1 MAKEPVEEHTYSQ
14 VEMEAFSESRKAKV
28 GPQKSFRQIIK
39 AAIDLK
45 SSLKCSSK
53 LDTAP
58 WVHRPDTPYSDQEL
72 VHLCCLV
79 DRGRSFSVSTTV
91 SRKTSLVTLLVQ
103 SYRLNPKLA
112 LPYYFGT
119 KKKTIPPIEMEFT
132 VMRAW
137 LKQYLDWFDPDLY
150 QYIQNY
156 TLGLPVFTL
165 PSRMAAHDEV
175 SYEQQGI
182 FRNDRLLVPLP
193 KSHNVVSTEKYFG
206 VRVKDTGRQVDPFC
220 LDSFEKPSKPPK
232 YDQALVASCNPA
244 GFEEIPV
251 ARAPSINVP
260 SHRLQIRAIRAQVKG
275 DTVRWVGLQGDRYV
289 SLPSEWVELNFDE
302 GLLDEALKRARDKQH
317 ELSFVR
323 LPPGD
328 SRLDD
333 PPLQIRDTKGINYYY
348 QGEKDNCL
356 MGGLANAVF
365 WMVGSDMADLLLRE
379 YIPMNVNCWNS
390 FVQHVQACVKGYRVR
405 KIVCQNVLEWNDTFP
420 LVVQIRSR
428 DKSESHA
435 ICIYNGC
442 IFDSASRFVLVKN
455 FDSLTWCSG
464 MHGFERHLWL
474 YQLEKKEMTAG
485 GQLKKKR
492 SRHA

>member
-1 MAKEPVEEHTYSQ
+1 LCQTKTLDAAEGNEFKCPGCNWPVHFNCGIVLYDGFTSEKIITCFLCYDKFGRAIKGVDDPEYGKGDDANVAAAATTPGADSADATDVAADDTDAAATPATSPSKGKAKSKRSWRAKRPSPLKDKPVTPTETPTRSSTSASRAAAKARYAIRERNTEFDKRNPSFMYPATSKTPDSDGEAWWLDSDGDLPRKNVEPGLLHMAKEPVEEHTYSQ

-39 AAIDLK
+39 AAIHLK
-45 SSLKCSSK
+45 SSLKRSSK

-79 DRGRSFSVSTTV
+79 DRGRSFSVSTTA

-103 SYRLNPKLA
+103 SYQLNPKLA

-156 TLGLPVFTL
+156 TLGLPVLTL

-260 SHRLQIRAIRAQVKG
+260 SHQLQIRAIRAQVKG
-275 DTVRWVGLQGDRYV
+275 DTVQWVGLQGDRYV
-289 SLPSEWVELNFDE
+289 SLPS
-302 GLLDEALKRARDKQH
+302 
-317 ELSFVR
+317 
-323 LPPGD
+323 
-328 SRLDD
+328 
-333 PPLQIRDTKGINYYY
+333 
-348 QGEKDNCL
+348 
-356 MGGLANAVF
+356 
-365 WMVGSDMADLLLRE
+365 
-379 YIPMNVNCWNS
+379 
-390 FVQHVQACVKGYRVR
+390 
-405 KIVCQNVLEWNDTFP
+405 
-420 LVVQIRSR
+420 
-428 DKSESHA
+428 
-435 ICIYNGC
+435 
-442 IFDSASRFVLVKN
+442 
-455 FDSLTWCSG
+455 
-464 MHGFERHLWL
+464 
-474 YQLEKKEMTAG
+474 
-485 GQLKKKR
+485 
-492 SRHA
+492 